1 MLCLLHSPCPHSS
14 APLPLTRDLRFTLF
28 SSLSLSANAES
39 SLHFVPLRAPC
50 PMLSKTVVIKTF
62 LLIVI
67 LLFSFSAYAQAPEGF
82 NYSAIVR
89 DNTGDPLTNQSVS
102 FRFSIIRGNVAGTVV
117 YSETH
122 NTTTNQL
129 GQVSLIIGNGSML
142 SGVFANIPWGVDA
155 YFLKVELDRDGGSS
169 YVEMGIS
176 QFLSVPYALYAKTA
190 GSGGSS
196 GTGEINISAGS
207 GIILSGTGTDS
218 DPYTISE
225 KTHFVGE
232 YYGGGIV
239 FYTYDYGKHGLIAS
253 LADQDRSI
261 QWHNGVERYT
271 NTTGNGIGKGEMNT
285 ALIIAR
291 QTNDNPVGTFAS
303 KLSADYSITV
313 NGLNYGDWYLPSRL
327 ELTYL
332 FLRKDVVGGFANTVY
347 WSSTEFSS
355 VSAWGMNMAEGSF
368 FNIRKNTPCA
378 VRAIRAF

>member
-1 MLCLLHSPCPHSS
+1 
-14 APLPLTRDLRFTLF
+14 
-28 SSLSLSANAES
+28 
-39 SLHFVPLRAPC
+39 
-50 PMLSKTVVIKTF
+50 MLSKTVVIKAFF
-62 LLIVI
+62 LIII
-67 LLFSFSAYAQAPEGF
+67 LLFSVSAFAQAPEGF

-122 NTTTNQL
+122 NTTSNQF
-129 GQVSLIIGNGSML
+129 GQVSLIIGNGSVL
-142 SGVFANIPWGVDA
+142 SGVFANIAWGADA

-196 GTGEINISAGS
+196 GAGEMNISAGN

-285 ALIIAR
+285 ALIIAQ

-303 KLSADYSITV
+303 KLCADYSITV
-313 NGLNYGDWYLPSRL
+313 DGLNYGDWYLPSRL
-327 ELTYL
+327 ELTYM
-332 FLRKDVVGGFANTVY
+332 FLRKDIVGGFANTIY

-378 VRAIRAF
+378 IRAIKSF